1 MEVTFD
7 EFRQDLLNP
16 DGSVW
21 IEDVL
26 FIRGTAPI
34 PGGEMVYMVPMIH
47 AAEENEVDKE
57 LMRELIAI
65 IIDRQVKELCLN

>member
-1 MEVTFD
+1 MEIEFD
-7 EFRQDLLNP
+7 EFTQDLLRP

-34 PGGEMVYMVPMIH
+34 PGGEMVYMAPLFPGLDL
-47 AAEENEVDKE
+47 DKE
-57 LMRELIAI
+57 ILEQI
-65 IIDRQVKELCLN
+65 IYMIIERQVADLCLN